1 MGIAEITPGISGATI
16 AGLFNVYK
24 DFVTFLNVFN
34 PFKIKP
40 NLKYFL
46 KEINFNFIIP
56 LLFGMAISIYL
67 SAFAVDFLRKNYL
80 YELKIFLSAVML
92 IAVIKNCGFDQSFKD
107 SLKYLFDF
115 ILGLLIAI
123 VIALS
128 LVELDFNNSFLLV
141 LAGLLAFAAFL
152 LPGISGSL
160 VLVILG
166 VYGNVTTAIKDIDL
180 IFLAPFIVGMVISFL
195 ALPAQIIKRINDNE
209 IKTKVFFSGGHNK
222 DSRINTLCA
231 ISLFLPVT
239 KVNLSL
245 LIQLGG

>member
-24 DFVTFLNVFN
+24 DFVNFLNVFN

-40 NLKYFL
+40 NLNYFY
-46 KEINFNFIIP
+46 KEINFSFIIP
-56 LLFGMAISIYL
+56 LLLGMAISIYL
-67 SAFAVDFLRKNYL
+67 SAFAIDYFRKSYL
-80 YELKIFLSAVML
+80 YELKIFLSAIMF
-92 IAVIKNCGFDQSFKD
+92 IAVIKNCILDQSLNESFKYF
-107 SLKYLFDF
+107 LDF

-141 LAGLLAFAAFL
+141 LAGLLAFMAFL

-166 VYGNVTTAIKDIDL
+166 VYGNITTAIKDIDV
-180 IFLAPFIVGMVISFL
+180 IFLVPFIIGMVISFL
-195 ALPAQIIKRINDNE
+195 IIPAQIIKRMNNNE
-209 IKTKVFFSGGHNK
+209 VKTKVFFSG
-222 DSRINTLCA
+222 
-231 ISLFLPVT
+231 
-239 KVNLSL
+239 
-245 LIQLGG
+245 LILGSIPAVWLHLI

>member
-24 DFVTFLNVFN
+24 DFVNFLNVFN

-40 NLKYFL
+40 NLSYFY
-46 KEINFNFIIP
+46 KEINFSFIIP
-56 LLFGMAISIYL
+56 LLLGMAISIYL
-67 SAFAVDFLRKNYL
+67 SAFAIDYFRKSYL

-92 IAVIKNCGFDQSFKD
+92 IAVIKNCGLDQSLNDSFKYI
-107 SLKYLFDF
+107 LDF

-141 LAGLLAFAAFL
+141 LAGLLAFTAFL

-160 VLVILG
+160 VLIILG
-166 VYGNVTTAIKDIDL
+166 VYGNITTAIKDIDV
-180 IFLAPFIVGMVISFL
+180 IFLTPFIIGMAISFL
-195 ALPAQIIKRINDNE
+195 IIPAQIIKRINDNE
-209 IKTKVFFSGGHNK
+209 VKTKVFFSG
-222 DSRINTLCA
+222 
-231 ISLFLPVT
+231 
-239 KVNLSL
+239 
-245 LIQLGG
+245 LILGSIPAVWLYLI

>member
-24 DFVTFLNVFN
+24 DFVNFLNVFN

-40 NLKYFL
+40 NLSYFF
-46 KEINFNFIIP
+46 KEINFSFIIP
-56 LLFGMAISIYL
+56 LLLGMAISIYL
-67 SAFAVDFLRKNYL
+67 SAFAIDYFRKSYL

-92 IAVIKNCGFDQSFKD
+92 IAVIKNCGLDQSLNDSFKYI
-107 SLKYLFDF
+107 LDF

-141 LAGLLAFAAFL
+141 LAGLLAFTAFL

-160 VLVILG
+160 VLIILG
-166 VYGNVTTAIKDIDL
+166 VYGNITTAIKDIDV
-180 IFLAPFIVGMVISFL
+180 IFLTPFIIGMAISFL
-195 ALPAQIIKRINDNE
+195 IIPAQIIKRINDNE
-209 IKTKVFFSGGHNK
+209 VKTKVFFSG
-222 DSRINTLCA
+222 
-231 ISLFLPVT
+231 
-239 KVNLSL
+239 
-245 LIQLGG
+245 LILGSIPAVWLYLI

>member
-40 NLKYFL
+40 NFKYFY

-67 SAFAVDFLRKNYL
+67 SAFAIDYLRKSYL
-80 YELKIFLSAVML
+80 YELKIFLSVVMV
-92 IAVIKNCGFDQSFKD
+92 IAVIKNCGLDQSFYD
-107 SLKYLFDF
+107 SFKHLFDF

-141 LAGLLAFAAFL
+141 LAGLLAFTAFL

-160 VLVILG
+160 VLIILG
-166 VYGNVTTAIKDIDL
+166 VYGNITTAIKDIDV
-180 IFLAPFIVGMVISFL
+180 IFLTPFIIGMAISFL
-195 ALPAQIIKRINDNE
+195 IIPAQIIKRINDNE
-209 IKTKVFFSGGHNK
+209 VKTKVFFSG
-222 DSRINTLCA
+222 
-231 ISLFLPVT
+231 
-239 KVNLSL
+239 
-245 LIQLGG
+245 LILGSIPAVWLYLI

>member
-67 SAFAVDFLRKNYL
+67 SAFAVDYLRKNYL

-115 ILGLLIAI
+115 IQGLLIAI

-209 IKTKVFFSGGHNK
+209 IKTKVFFSG
-222 DSRINTLCA
+222 
-231 ISLFLPVT
+231 
-239 KVNLSL
+239 
-245 LIQLGG
+245 LILGSIPAVWLHLV

>member
-1 MGIAEITPGISGATI
+1 MSKFSHKFFAGVCMGIAEITPGISGATI

-40 NLKYFL
+40 NFKYFY

-67 SAFAVDFLRKNYL
+67 SAFAIDYLRKSYL
-80 YELKIFLSAVML
+80 YELKIFLSVVMV
-92 IAVIKNCGFDQSFKD
+92 IAVIKNCGLDQSFYD
-107 SLKYLFDF
+107 SFKHLFDF
-115 ILGLLIAI
+115 IIGLLIAI

-180 IFLAPFIVGMVISFL
+180 MFLAPFIVGMVISFL
-195 ALPAQIIKRINDNE
+195 ALPAQIIKRINENE
-209 IKTKVFFSGGHNK
+209 VKTKVFFSG
-222 DSRINTLCA
+222 
-231 ISLFLPVT
+231 
-239 KVNLSL
+239 
-245 LIQLGG
+245 LILGSIPAVWLHLV

>member
-40 NLKYFL
+40 NFKYL
-46 KEINFNFIIP
+46 YKEINFNFIIP

-67 SAFAVDFLRKNYL
+67 SAFAVDYLRKNYL

-141 LAGLLAFAAFL
+141 LAGLLAFAEFL

-209 IKTKVFFSGGHNK
+209 IKTKVFFSG
-222 DSRINTLCA
+222 
-231 ISLFLPVT
+231 
-239 KVNLSL
+239 
-245 LIQLGG
+245 LILGSIPAVWLHLV

>member
-40 NLKYFL
+40 NFKYFY

-67 SAFAVDFLRKNYL
+67 SAFAIDYLRKSYL
-80 YELKIFLSAVML
+80 YELKIFLSVVMV
-92 IAVIKNCGFDQSFKD
+92 IAVIKNCGLDQSFYD
-107 SLKYLFDF
+107 SFNHLFDF

-180 IFLAPFIVGMVISFL
+180 MFLAPFIVGMVISFL
-195 ALPAQIIKRINDNE
+195 ALPAQIIKRINENE
-209 IKTKVFFSGGHNK
+209 VKTKVFFSG
-222 DSRINTLCA
+222 
-231 ISLFLPVT
+231 
-239 KVNLSL
+239 
-245 LIQLGG
+245 LILGSIPAVWLHLV

>member
-24 DFVTFLNVFN
+24 DFVNFLNVFN

-40 NLKYFL
+40 NLSYFY
-46 KEINFNFIIP
+46 KEINFSFIIP
-56 LLFGMAISIYL
+56 LLLGMAISIYL
-67 SAFAVDFLRKNYL
+67 SAFAIDYFRKSYL

-92 IAVIKNCGFDQSFKD
+92 IAVIKNCGLDQSLNDSFKYI
-107 SLKYLFDF
+107 LDF

-141 LAGLLAFAAFL
+141 LAGLLAFTAFL

-160 VLVILG
+160 VLIILG
-166 VYGNVTTAIKDIDL
+166 VYGNITTAIKDIDV
-180 IFLAPFIVGMVISFL
+180 IFLMPFIIGMAISFL
-195 ALPAQIIKRINDNE
+195 VIPAQIIKRINDNE
-209 IKTKVFFSGGHNK
+209 VKTKVFFSG
-222 DSRINTLCA
+222 
-231 ISLFLPVT
+231 
-239 KVNLSL
+239 
-245 LIQLGG
+245 LILGSIPAVWLYLI

>member
-1 MGIAEITPGISGATI
+1 MSKSLYKFFAGFCMGIAEITPGISGATI

-40 NLKYFL
+40 NFKYFY

-67 SAFAVDFLRKNYL
+67 SAFAIDYLRKSYL
-80 YELKIFLSAVML
+80 YELKIFLSVVMV
-92 IAVIKNCGFDQSFKD
+92 IAVIKNCGLDQSFYD
-107 SLKYLFDF
+107 SFKHLFDF

-128 LVELDFNNSFLLV
+128 LVELDFNNSLLLV

-180 IFLAPFIVGMVISFL
+180 MFLAPFIVGMVISFL
-195 ALPAQIIKRINDNE
+195 ALPAQIIKRINENE
-209 IKTKVFFSGGHNK
+209 VKTKVFFSG
-222 DSRINTLCA
+222 
-231 ISLFLPVT
+231 
-239 KVNLSL
+239 
-245 LIQLGG
+245 LILGSIPAVWLHLV

>member
-24 DFVTFLNVFN
+24 DFVNFLNVFN

-40 NLKYFL
+40 NLSYFY
-46 KEINFNFIIP
+46 KEINFSFIIP
-56 LLFGMAISIYL
+56 LLLGMAISIYL
-67 SAFAVDFLRKNYL
+67 SAFAIDYFRKSYL

-92 IAVIKNCGFDQSFKD
+92 IAVIKNCGLDQSLNDSFKYI
-107 SLKYLFDF
+107 LDF

-141 LAGLLAFAAFL
+141 FAGLLAFTAFL

-160 VLVILG
+160 VLIILG
-166 VYGNVTTAIKDIDL
+166 VYGNITTAIKDIDV
-180 IFLAPFIVGMVISFL
+180 IFLMPFIIGMAISFL
-195 ALPAQIIKRINDNE
+195 VIPAQIIKRINDNE
-209 IKTKVFFSGGHNK
+209 VKTKVFFSG
-222 DSRINTLCA
+222 
-231 ISLFLPVT
+231 
-239 KVNLSL
+239 
-245 LIQLGG
+245 LILGSIPAVWLYLI

>member
-40 NLKYFL
+40 NFKYFY

-67 SAFAVDFLRKNYL
+67 SAFAIDYLRKSYL
-80 YELKIFLSAVML
+80 YELKIFLSVVMV
-92 IAVIKNCGFDQSFKD
+92 IAVIKNCGLDQSFYD
-107 SLKYLFDF
+107 SFKHLFDF

-128 LVELDFNNSFLLV
+128 LVELDFNNSLLLV

-180 IFLAPFIVGMVISFL
+180 MFLAPFIVGMVISFL
-195 ALPAQIIKRINDNE
+195 ALPAQIIKRINENE
-209 IKTKVFFSGGHNK
+209 VKTKVFFSG
-222 DSRINTLCA
+222 
-231 ISLFLPVT
+231 
-239 KVNLSL
+239 
-245 LIQLGG
+245 LILGSIPAVWLHLV

>member
-24 DFVTFLNVFN
+24 DFVNFLNVFN

-40 NLKYFL
+40 NLNYFN
-46 KEINFNFIIP
+46 KEINFSFIIP
-56 LLFGMAISIYL
+56 LLLGMSISIYL
-67 SAFAVDFLRKNYL
+67 SAFAIDYFRKSYL
-80 YELKIFLSAVML
+80 YELKIFLSAVMFV
-92 IAVIKNCGFDQSFKD
+92 AVIKNCVLDQSLYESFKYI
-107 SLKYLFDF
+107 LDF

-141 LAGLLAFAAFL
+141 LAGLLAFTAFL

-166 VYGNVTTAIKDIDL
+166 VYGNITTAIKDIDVT
-180 IFLAPFIVGMVISFL
+180 FLMPFTIGMVISFL
-195 ALPAQIIKRINDNE
+195 IIPAQIIKRMSNNE
-209 IKTKVFFSGGHNK
+209 VKIKVFFSG
-222 DSRINTLCA
+222 
-231 ISLFLPVT
+231 
-239 KVNLSL
+239 
-245 LIQLGG
+245 LILGSIPAVWLHLI

>member
-40 NLKYFL
+40 NFKYFY

-67 SAFAVDFLRKNYL
+67 SAFAIDYLRKSYL
-80 YELKIFLSAVML
+80 YELKIFLSVVMV
-92 IAVIKNCGFDQSFKD
+92 IAVIKNCGLDQSFND
-107 SLKYLFDF
+107 SFKHLFDF

-128 LVELDFNNSFLLV
+128 LVELDFNNSLLLV

-180 IFLAPFIVGMVISFL
+180 MFLAPFIVGMVISFL
-195 ALPAQIIKRINDNE
+195 ALPAQIIKRINENE
-209 IKTKVFFSGGHNK
+209 VKTKVFFSG
-222 DSRINTLCA
+222 
-231 ISLFLPVT
+231 
-239 KVNLSL
+239 
-245 LIQLGG
+245 LILGSIPAVWLHLV

>member
-1 MGIAEITPGISGATI
+1 MGIAEVTPGISGATI
-16 AGLFNVYK
+16 AGLFDVYK
-24 DFVTFLNVFN
+24 DFVNFLNVFN

-40 NLKYFL
+40 NLNYFY
-46 KEINFNFIIP
+46 KEINFSFIIP
-56 LLFGMAISIYL
+56 LLLGMAISIYL
-67 SAFAVDFLRKNYL
+67 SAFAIDYFRKSYL
-80 YELKIFLSAVML
+80 YELKIFLSAVMF
-92 IAVIKNCGFDQSFKD
+92 IAVIKNCGLDQSFYD
-107 SLKYLFDF
+107 SFNHLFDF

-180 IFLAPFIVGMVISFL
+180 MFLAPFIVGMVISFL
-195 ALPAQIIKRINDNE
+195 ALPAQIIKRINENE
-209 IKTKVFFSGGHNK
+209 VKTKVFFSG
-222 DSRINTLCA
+222 
-231 ISLFLPVT
+231 
-239 KVNLSL
+239 
-245 LIQLGG
+245 LILGSIPAVWLHLV